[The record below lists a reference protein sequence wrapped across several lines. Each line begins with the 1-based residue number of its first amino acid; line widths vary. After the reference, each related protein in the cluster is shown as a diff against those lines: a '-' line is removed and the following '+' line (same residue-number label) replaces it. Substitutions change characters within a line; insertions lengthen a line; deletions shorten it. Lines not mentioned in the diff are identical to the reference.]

1 MTGDDRYD
9 VSGLPE
15 VQFEPGSD
23 GLVLRNL
30 LGIMSRPDM
39 DGAEAKALEQA
50 MDVLVRTYGDTH
62 RFTAT
67 DLRDCHRTWLSDI
80 YSNGPGTIVG

>member
-30 LGIMSRPDM
+30 LGIVSRPDM
-39 DGAEAKALEQA
+39 DGEEAKALE
-50 MDVLVRTYGDTH
+50 
-62 RFTAT
+62 
-67 DLRDCHRTWLSDI
+67 
-80 YSNGPGTIVG
+80 